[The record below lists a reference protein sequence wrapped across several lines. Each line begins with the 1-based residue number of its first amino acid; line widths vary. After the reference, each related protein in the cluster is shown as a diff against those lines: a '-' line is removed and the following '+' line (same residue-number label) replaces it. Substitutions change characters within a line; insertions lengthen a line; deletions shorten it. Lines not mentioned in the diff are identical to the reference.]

1 MNEIKVSVITVSY
14 NSSKT
19 IKRTIESVLHQTYDN
34 IEYII
39 VDGASTDGTVD
50 IVKSYEAVFNAKLKW
65 VSESDEG
72 IYYAMNKGIRMAT
85 GELVGIINS
94 DDWYEPDAIAK
105 VVKAYGGEKYQI
117 LYGKMRTWSGN
128 TEKGVFWKSHETL
141 EEGMIAHPTC
151 FVSKAVYDDIGMY
164 DTVYRSVADYDF
176 MLRMHHDDRVIFKSI
191 DEIIANF
198 TTGGMSSTGEAWLEL
213 LRMQKRYNLISTWQY
228 NKFMFKDRVYRL
240 FHEKKN

>member
-19 IKRTIESVLHQTYDN
+19 IKRTIESVLHQTYEN

-39 VDGASTDGTVD
+39 VDGASTDETVD
-50 IVKSYEAVFNAKLKW
+50 IVKNYESSFGERLRW
-65 VSESDEG
+65 GSEPDDG

-117 LYGKMRTWSGN
+117 LYGKMRTWNGN
-128 TEKGVFWKSHETL
+128 TEKGVLWKSHETL
-141 EEGMIAHPTC
+141 EDGMIAHPTC
-151 FVSKAVYDDIGMY
+151 FVSKAIYDDIGVY
-164 DTVYRSVADYDF
+164 DTVFRSVADYDF
-176 MLRMHHDDRVIFKSI
+176 MLRMYHDDRVTFKPL

-213 LRMQKRYNLISTWQY
+213 LRLQKRYNLISTWQY
-228 NKFMFKDRVYRL
+228 SKLMFKDRVYRL
-240 FHEKKN
+240 FHGKKN